1 MTKRRSAIAHD
12 IVSDK
17 EIHRSTAD
25 MIEDMKKT
33 NIGIEYTSQPIG
45 YCETLNCSGTRSRI
59 TIGNIK
65 GLDKMTVVNHELG
78 HIFADSPV
86 QSGKRII
93 EKWSEEWESIMV
105 D

>member
-33 NIGIEYTSQPIG
+33 NIGIKYTSQPIG
-45 YCETLNCSGTRSRI
+45 YCETLNGSGTRSRI

-65 GLDKMTVVNHELG
+65 G
-78 HIFADSPV
+78 
-86 QSGKRII
+86 
-93 EKWSEEWESIMV
+93 
-105 D
+105 